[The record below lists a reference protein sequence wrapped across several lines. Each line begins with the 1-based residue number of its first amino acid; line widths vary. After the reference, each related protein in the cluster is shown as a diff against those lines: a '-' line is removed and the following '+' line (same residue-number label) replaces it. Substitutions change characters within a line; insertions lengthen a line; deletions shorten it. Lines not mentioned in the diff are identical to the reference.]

1 LSATATPGA
10 APALRLEP
18 LAAVPTALAITSA
31 GDGSGRLF
39 VAGQDGRIWVV
50 ADGKLSAEPMLD
62 LASRITT
69 GGERGLLGLAFHP
82 RFPADPRLFVNY
94 TDLKGDTVIAAF
106 AVTTG
111 EPARADPATDQ
122 VILRV
127 DQPYP
132 NHNGGGLAFG
142 PDGYLYIA
150 LGDGGSGGDPQ
161 NNGQRLDTLLGKI
174 LRIDIDGTEA
184 GRAYRIPPDNPF
196 VGRSGARGE
205 IWHYGLRNPF
215 RFSFDRANG
224 DLWIGDVGQNARE
237 EVDVARTG
245 AAGLN
250 FGWARTE
257 GSACYPSGTPCSLPG
272 LTLPITEYR
281 HDQGCSV
288 VGGYAYRGAAF
299 PALQGW
305 YTFSDYCSGL
315 LFALAA
321 DAASPRAPTIVGSSP
336 TGVASF
342 GEDEAGELYV
352 ANVAE
357 GSISRLVPA

>member
-1 LSATATPGA
+1 VTTVAR
-10 APALRLEP
+10 ALD
-18 LAAVPTALAITSA
+18 ITNA

-39 VAGQDGRIWVV
+39 VVAQDGRIWVV
-50 ADGKLSAEPMLD
+50 ADGRRAAQPLLD
-62 LASRITT
+62 IAARITS
-69 GGERGLLGLAFHP
+69 GGERGLLGMAFHP
-82 RFPADPRLFVNY
+82 RFPVDPRLFVNY
-94 TDLKGDTVIAAF
+94 TDLDGNTVIAAF
-106 AVTTG
+106 PVAPG
-111 EPARADPATDQ
+111 EPAQADASAEQ

-127 DQPYP
+127 AQPFP

-150 LGDGGSGGDPQ
+150 LGDGGSAGDPQ
-161 NNGQRLDTLLGKI
+161 NNGQRLDTLLGKL
-174 LRIDIDGTEA
+174 LRIDIDGSDG

-196 VGRSGARGE
+196 AGRSGARPE

-215 RFSFDRANG
+215 RFSFDRATR

-237 EVDVARTG
+237 EIDVARGG

-257 GSACYPSGTPCSLPG
+257 GSACYPPSGPCSLPG

-288 VGGYAYRGAAF
+288 VGGFVYRGVAF

-305 YTFSDYCSGL
+305 YSFTDWCSGL
-315 LFALAA
+315 LFALPA
-321 DAASPRAPTIVGSSP
+321 DASTPRAPTIVGSAP
-336 TGVASF
+336 MGVASF
-342 GEDEAGELYV
+342 GENETGEIYV
-352 ANVAE
+352 ANVSTGA
-357 GSISRLVPA
+357 ISRLVPAS